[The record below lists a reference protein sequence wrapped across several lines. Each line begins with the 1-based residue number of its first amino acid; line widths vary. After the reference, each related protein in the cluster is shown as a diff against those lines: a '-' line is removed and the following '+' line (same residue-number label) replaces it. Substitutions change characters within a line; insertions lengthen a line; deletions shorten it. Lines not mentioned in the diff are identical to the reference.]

1 MFFQKDE
8 ERIRRRAQRTTSTEP
23 APGAQRPLPVL
34 RQGPR
39 CRNARPRT
47 EHRWRFSSAVQC
59 CSSPGNPVVRPTSRA
74 VHRCCSRTG
83 PRTVLCRPDARPR
96 SSRRARTCRRGPPRW
111 ARRKRCS
118 RIHQPRLPDLCG
130 RGTGC
135 RCARQRPGR
144 TRSAARAPPGG
155 GSASD
160 RRTRA
165 RSSPSSGFPVMTRPS
180 TRCWRTTPRRPTGR
194 VPRCGPDRCRRS
206 GPVPAARVA
215 LGRLVHVD
223 VGAWH
228 HVPVAVRGA
237 VPPAAEER
245 GVAPPRAR
253 CPPDCP
259 SGSSRGRR
267 GSPRRTPGCH
277 RRWRARTGT
286 RRTAPAPVVGPLG
299 RNPGPQWSW
308 SDRGRARSDVVPR
321 TCFSRT
327 RRSTRP
333 QGGAA
338 RRSAREGVGSPTA
351 PGGRCS
357 ALTGRALPAAADAR
371 TCGTGSPRW
380 RSSPGSHQC
389 EAAPVCRD
397 RGCFAGLRSWWPGAG
412 SNRRPSA
419 FQADARTN

>member
-39 CRNARPRT
+39 CRNARPERNTGGGSAQRT
-47 EHRWRFSSAVQC
+47 NAAARPATRSFGQRPEPSTAVAAGQVLERSSAAPMPDRDLPVEHELAAAILRAGRAG
-59 CSSPGNPVVRPTSRA
+59 SVVRASTSRGSPTSAGEVPGA
-74 VHRCCSRTG
+74 VAHDSALD
-83 PRTVLCRPDARPR
+83 V
-96 SSRRARTCRRGPPRW
+96 
-111 ARRKRCS
+111 
-118 RIHQPRLPDLCG
+118 
-130 RGTGC
+130 
-135 RCARQRPGR
+135 PGR
-144 TRSAARAPPGG
+144 QHVRLLGG

-215 LGRLVHVD
+215 LGRLAHVD

-277 RRWRARTGT
+277 RRWRARAGT

-333 QGGAA
+333 QGG
-338 RRSAREGVGSPTA
+338 GSTER
-351 PGGRCS
+351 PGGRGLANS
-357 ALTGRALPAAADAR
+357 TGRPVQRAD
-371 TCGTGSPRW
+371 
-380 RSSPGSHQC
+380 RSSPTCCCGRSDLRDGFT
-389 EAAPVCRD
+389 PVAQLT
-397 RGCFAGLRSWWPGAG
+397 GVPSMRSSPCL
-412 SNRRPSA
+412 S
-419 FQADARTN
+419 